1 MKQFPY
7 QSIFDIWVR
16 LEMNVD
22 SSELQNKTKKLKNE
36 KSRKYAKF
44 EKEFISWSGF
54 NDQDSNILGLKRH
67 CSHSSLCTS
76 FNNRGCSRH
85 FVKSIRARG
94 EKTVEWCHIPWSNWQ
109 IFTSPFRHQRN
120 CLIKKRYLKL
130 DQGTFKEKSNYLL
143 LFDKVRN
150 LIFRVEQWIKTLVKV
165 RKVGLKSLFFQ
176 RAHVQMVKL

>member
-44 EKEFISWSGF
+44 EKEFISWSGS
-54 NDQDSNILGLKRH
+54 NNHDSNLIGLERH

-94 EKTVEWCHIPWSNWQ
+94 EKTVE
-109 IFTSPFRHQRN
+109 
-120 CLIKKRYLKL
+120 
-130 DQGTFKEKSNYLL
+130 
-143 LFDKVRN
+143 
-150 LIFRVEQWIKTLVKV
+150 
-165 RKVGLKSLFFQ
+165 
-176 RAHVQMVKL
+176 